1 MRTCL
6 RLLPQVGV
14 RTSTKPGR
22 STASFT
28 KRRRRVRGGL
38 AVPEKTVHLP
48 MLTNVGNN
56 KPTEA
61 LAENTV
67 DFGGTGRR
75 KASGSHLVS
84 EPAEQTC
91 VEML

>member
-1 MRTCL
+1 
-6 RLLPQVGV
+6 
-14 RTSTKPGR
+14 
-22 STASFT
+22 
-28 KRRRRVRGGL
+28 
-38 AVPEKTVHLP
+38 

>member
-1 MRTCL
+1 M
-6 RLLPQVGV
+6 PA
-14 RTSTKPGR
+14 TSPPSRR
-22 STASFT
+22 SHLDETWSIHRELHKATSAGT
-28 KRRRRVRGGL
+28 RRL